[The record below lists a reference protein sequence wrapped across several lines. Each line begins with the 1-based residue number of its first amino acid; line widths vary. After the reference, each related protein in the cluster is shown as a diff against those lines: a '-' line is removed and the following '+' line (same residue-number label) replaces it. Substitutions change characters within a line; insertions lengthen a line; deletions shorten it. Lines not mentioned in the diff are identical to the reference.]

1 MGRLDFLHGRCLSLF
16 RRIAFIGVLAILVVA
31 ILTAV
36 DIGLRWFGTGF
47 VLGFNEI
54 LAMVIAVAIAA
65 TFPAGAAGRV
75 NLAIDLFAARLGKR
89 AVRWLHVAGALLM
102 LVLYLILVWSLEGA
116 AEELFRRNASTM
128 ILRLPQAPFLWG
140 VVGFL
145 ALAVIAQFI
154 VFLVTLRDALAG
166 IDVENSTRPT
176 NASAGTRSPS
186 SRESPRA
193 RLLLL
198 AAVCLIAAAF
208 AAFGIGASIAP
219 LSAIA
224 HSAPVGA
231 AVVLF
236 LIMWAL
242 VFLLVPIAAAM
253 GLVGVVGTALIVGL
267 KPALAVLGTVVV
279 EYVTSDQLAVLPLF
293 LMMGSFAA
301 VAGLSGDIYNLAH
314 VVFGH
319 RRGGLALATIGGCAG
334 FGALTGSSLATA
346 ATIGQVALPEMRARG
361 YAPGLATGC
370 IAAGGTLGQLVPP
383 STALILYALLTEEL
397 IGRLFVGAVV
407 PAIIAVILYCVTISL
422 IVRLDSGA
430 APPASRGPGWAE
442 IWAAV
447 RRAWGVLLLFA
458 VVIGGVY
465 GGVFTATE
473 AAAVGAGGAFLFALA
488 RGKLARGAL
497 LQVVGETTA
506 TTAMLYVMFFGAV
519 TFSYFMGLSSL
530 PDQLTLFFESLHL
543 APVAIIALL
552 LVAFTILGCIMDPF
566 AVMVITVPILAPFIV
581 GLGYSLVWWGVV
593 MVIVVET
600 GMITPPFG
608 INVFILK
615 SLVGS
620 DVPSSIVFR
629 GVAPF
634 VIADL
639 IKLAL
644 IVIFPALVMWL
655 PSTM

>member
-1 MGRLDFLHGRCLSLF
+1 MGQLDFLHGRCLALF

-75 NLAIDLFAARLGKR
+75 NLAIDLFAARLGKWV
-89 AVRWLHVAGALLM
+89 VRWLHVAGALLM
-102 LVLYLILVWSLEGA
+102 LVLYLVLVWSLGGA
-116 AEELFRRNASTM
+116 AGELSRRNASTV
-128 ILRLPQAPFLWG
+128 ILRLPQAPFLWS

-145 ALAVIAQFI
+145 ALAVIAQCV

-166 IDVENSTRPT
+166 IDVENTTRPT
-176 NASAGTRSPS
+176 NASAGTLSQS
-186 SRESPRA
+186 SREPPRG

-198 AAVCLIAAAF
+198 AIVCLIATTF
-208 AAFGIGASIAP
+208 AVFGIGASIAP
-219 LSAIA
+219 LAAIA
-224 HSAPVGA
+224 QIAPVGA

-242 VFLLVPIAAAM
+242 VFLLMPIAAAM

-346 ATIGQVALPEMRARG
+346 ATIGQVALPEMRARS

-383 STALILYALLTEEL
+383 STALILYALLTEKS

-407 PAIIAVILYCVTISL
+407 PAIIAVILYC
-422 IVRLDSGA
+422 
-430 APPASRGPGWAE
+430 
-442 IWAAV
+442 
-447 RRAWGVLLLFA
+447 
-458 VVIGGVY
+458 
-465 GGVFTATE
+465 
-473 AAAVGAGGAFLFALA
+473 
-488 RGKLARGAL
+488 
-497 LQVVGETTA
+497 
-506 TTAMLYVMFFGAV
+506 
-519 TFSYFMGLSSL
+519 
-530 PDQLTLFFESLHL
+530 
-543 APVAIIALL
+543 
-552 LVAFTILGCIMDPF
+552 
-566 AVMVITVPILAPFIV
+566 
-581 GLGYSLVWWGVV
+581 
-593 MVIVVET
+593 
-600 GMITPPFG
+600 
-608 INVFILK
+608 
-615 SLVGS
+615 
-620 DVPSSIVFR
+620 
-629 GVAPF
+629 
-634 VIADL
+634 
-639 IKLAL
+639 
-644 IVIFPALVMWL
+644 
-655 PSTM
+655 